1 MGEVVELK
9 RDEKRQ
15 GPGTGRRELQEENA
29 GLRAK
34 VAEQA
39 KCIEE
44 LTKRCER
51 AEADAEHWRK
61 RYFSLERQA
70 TKEIQRLELRLSEAE
85 SKLQQVTATLE
96 WHKKHAFGQRSEGSE
111 SEQSEAESDKPNK
124 QKKPKGKRAGA
135 PGYGRKER
143 NGLPEEENDIEVAED
158 KRRCLCCGKPYRQL
172 PKGDRSTMLEI
183 MQELYKI
190 VDLGK
195 SYVKDCGCDEGP
207 DRPRLVRSE
216 PPPRVFP
223 RAMFG
228 PVLWT
233 DILIEKYYF
242 QKPLQRAA
250 QKYLLMGASVP
261 VSTISSG
268 LKKID
273 GLISGLAEK
282 IRDHAKGAQQWN
294 MDETTWRVFGDSDKQ
309 RWWLWVVVTP
319 DCCAYMLDESR
330 SSAVPRAF
338 FQGVNEGVLVTDR
351 YSAYKALNGGI
362 RKAYCW
368 AHVRRDFIKIR
379 DGYPKLRTWG
389 EEWLQ
394 LIDKLFAENAK
405 RTKMI
410 LSDAVIVDEELHRV
424 NYNVKFLV
432 DAIAARAAG
441 ELKTKPTEAQRKV
454 LTSLRKHWDGLTIF
468 VNEPLVPMDNNAAER
483 ALRNPVVGRKNYYGS
498 GSAWSG
504 HFAAKMFTI
513 FQTWLFN
520 RLDPNKL
527 LQEFLDRC
535 AQSRGQ
541 PPPLEDFLPWCMSPD
556 RRQQFLLPLPGQR

>member
-15 GPGTGRRELQEENA
+15 GCATGRRGLQEEVVE
-29 GLRAK
+29 LRAK

-39 KCIEE
+39 RCIQD
-44 LTKRCER
+44 LTKQCEK
-51 AEADAEHWRK
+51 AEAKAEHWRK
-61 RYFSLERQA
+61 RYFSLERQT
-70 TKEIQRLELRLSEAE
+70 TKEIQKLQLRLGETESLLEQVKATLAWHQKHTFGQRTETSDHESSEAE
-85 SKLQQVTATLE
+85 PEEPA
-96 WHKKHAFGQRSEGSE
+96 
-111 SEQSEAESDKPNK
+111 K
-124 QKKPKGKRAGA
+124 QKRAKGKKPGAAGF
-135 PGYGRKER
+135 GRKER
-143 NGLPEEENDIEVAED
+143 QGLFEEENEIEVPES
-158 KRRCLCCGKPYRQL
+158 KRVCRCCSKPYRQL
-172 PKGDRSTMLEI
+172 GKGDRSTMLEI
-183 MQELYKI
+183 VQELYKI

-195 SYVKDCGCDEGP
+195 CYVKDCDCDEGS

-223 RAMFG
+223 RAIFG
-228 PVLWT
+228 PNLWT

-282 IRDHAKGAQQWN
+282 IKDHAKGAQQWN

-309 RWWLWVVVTP
+309 RWWLWAVVTP

-330 SSAVPRAF
+330 SSAVPQAF
-338 FQGVNEGVLVTDR
+338 FKGVNEGILVTDR
-351 YSAYKALNGGI
+351 YSAYKAVKCGI

-379 DGYPKLRTWG
+379 DGYPKLKGWG

-405 RTKMI
+405 RTQMI
-410 LSDAVIVDEELHRV
+410 LSDAVIADEELHRL
-424 NYNVKFLV
+424 NYNVKFLA
-432 DAIAARAAG
+432 DTIADKAAK
-441 ELKTKPTEAQRKV
+441 ELKSKPTEAQRKA
-454 LTSLRKHWDGLTIF
+454 LTSLRKHWEGLTIF

-527 LQEFLDRC
+527 LQDFLTRC

-541 PPPLEDFLPWCMSPD
+541 PPPSEDFLPSSMSAD
-556 RRQQFLLPLPGQR
+556 RLRQFQLPNSR